1 MDMYSARMH
10 HALIQ
15 VKVNQG
21 PEGPK
26 VHAYA
31 IGGYSVKEGRA
42 LTEVERYCQET

>member
-1 MDMYSARMH
+1 MH

-15 VKVNQG
+15 VKVNEGSQG
-21 PEGPK
+21 LK
-26 VHAYA
+26 VYAYA